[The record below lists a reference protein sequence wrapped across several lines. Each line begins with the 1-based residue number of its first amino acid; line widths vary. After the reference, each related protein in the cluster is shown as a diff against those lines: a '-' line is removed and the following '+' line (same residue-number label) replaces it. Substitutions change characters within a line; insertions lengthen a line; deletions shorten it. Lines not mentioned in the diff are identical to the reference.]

1 MTEWKMKRRIL
12 FYDTI
17 ENMQKYFDLL
27 LELLRSEDD
36 DFVMEEKKKF
46 SATAKKI
53 EERWDKNLKIAH
65 KVWFIFEAYE
75 DLLNEKISL
84 DEFLATWDITS
95 EKNISWIQESSID
108 VLNWIIEWKNNDENT
123 LFILDSISFVS
134 LANND
139 KKIIQEWAKSHN
151 CELVFC

>member
-1 MTEWKMKRRIL
+1 
-12 FYDTI
+12 
-17 ENMQKYFDLL
+17 MQKYFDLL
-27 LELLRSEDD
+27 LELLRPEDD
-36 DFVMEEKKKF
+36 DFVMDEKKKL
-46 SATAKKI
+46 SATAKKL

-95 EKNISWIQESSID
+95 ERNISKPSSSSIE

-123 LFILDSISFVS
+123 LFILDSISFAS
-134 LANND
+134 LAKKD
-139 KKIIQEWAKSHN
+139 KETIQNRAKNHN

>member
-1 MTEWKMKRRIL
+1 
-12 FYDTI
+12 
-17 ENMQKYFDLL
+17 MQKYFDLL
-27 LELLRSEDD
+27 LELLRPEDD
-36 DFVMEEKKKF
+36 DFVIEEKKKL
-46 SATAKKI
+46 SATAKKL
-53 EERWDKNLKIAH
+53 EERWNKNLKIAH

-75 DLLNEKISL
+75 NLLNEKITL

-95 EKNISWIQESSID
+95 KKNISWTHESSIGI
-108 VLNWIIEWKNNDENT
+108 LNWIIEWKNNNENT

-139 KKIIQEWAKSHN
+139 KKIIQDRAKNHN

>member
-1 MTEWKMKRRIL
+1 
-12 FYDTI
+12 
-17 ENMQKYFDLL
+17 MQKYFDLL
-27 LELLRSEDD
+27 LELLRPEDD
-36 DFVMEEKKKF
+36 DFVIEEKKKL

-95 EKNISWIQESSID
+95 KKNISWNYKSSIE
-108 VLNWIIEWKNNDENT
+108 VLNWIIEWQNNNENT
-123 LFILDSISFVS
+123 LFILDSISFAS
-134 LANND
+134 LANKD
-139 KKIIQEWAKSHN
+139 KKIIQDWAKN
-151 CELVFC
+151 QDCELVFC